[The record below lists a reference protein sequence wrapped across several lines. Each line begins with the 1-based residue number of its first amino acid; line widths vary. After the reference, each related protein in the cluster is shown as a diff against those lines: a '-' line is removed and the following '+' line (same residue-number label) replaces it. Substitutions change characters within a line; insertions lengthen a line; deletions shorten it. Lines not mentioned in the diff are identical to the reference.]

1 MYEDV
6 SSKGGIGIFKAED
19 RFALDKGDG
28 GLVSIKSGGVAVSP
42 DTLGWKLLAAK
53 EKGSGSGYEV
63 YIKQDESGQYA
74 KWELDDNGSIVDG
87 KYLSGSDLLDEEDS
101 ADIDL
106 NDDSHNGRMYE
117 DVSSKG
123 GIGIFK
129 AEDRFALDKGD
140 GGLVSIK
147 SGGVAVSPDTLG
159 WKLLAAKE
167 KGSGSGYEVYIKQDE
182 SGQYAKWEL
191 DDNGSIVN
199 GKYLSGSDLLDEE
212 DSADIDLN
220 DDSVIRDTMISDST
234 DDVNMKMLSSSVTWT
249 LEPDFEHLTLTGDDN
264 IDGTGNDRDNF
275 IEGNAGNNILDG
287 KDGLDILTGHEGADT
302 FLFTSSKDFGPDLAD
317 HIIDFDPA
325 EGDRIQV
332 IRDAFGISKNA
343 VATLAIAGSDSEISD
358 AARTAALFIYDSG
371 NGCLYLNQNG
381 AGSGFG
387 GGGLLAMLENSAPLS
402 AANLALL

>member
-1 MYEDV
+1 
-6 SSKGGIGIFKAED
+6 
-19 RFALDKGDG
+19 
-28 GLVSIKSGGVAVSP
+28 
-42 DTLGWKLLAAK
+42 
-53 EKGSGSGYEV
+53 
-63 YIKQDESGQYA
+63 
-74 KWELDDNGSIVDG
+74 
-87 KYLSGSDLLDEEDS
+87 
-101 ADIDL
+101 
-106 NDDSHNGRMYE
+106 
-117 DVSSKG
+117 
-123 GIGIFK
+123 
-129 AEDRFALDKGD
+129 
-140 GGLVSIK
+140 
-147 SGGVAVSPDTLG
+147 
-159 WKLLAAKE
+159 
-167 KGSGSGYEVYIKQDE
+167 
-182 SGQYAKWEL
+182 
-191 DDNGSIVN
+191 
-199 GKYLSGSDLLDEE
+199 
-212 DSADIDLN
+212 
-220 DDSVIRDTMISDST
+220 MISDST